1 MIIKVIMD
9 SNFIKVVS
17 ELQID
22 LPAIDL
28 MCLLPNPTQ
37 TVMEQNTG
45 NDVQYSA
52 Y

>member
-1 MIIKVIMD
+1 MIIKIIMD

-22 LPAIDL
+22 LPAFDL
-28 MCLLPNPTQ
+28 TCLLPNPTQ

-45 NDVQYSA
+45 NGVQYSA